1 MSLPTKRLTEKES
14 RFVAALLGDAAG
26 NGTKAAVLA
35 GYGKSGAKVIASRL
49 LKKPKIQAAL
59 ANLRDKQVDK
69 TLTTIEIVRER
80 TMSGDEAME
89 RLTTFARA
97 DIGNLLE
104 DGDPIKA
111 LPPDVRQTIKAIRPT
126 RYGRVL
132 ELHDA
137 MKATELIAKSAGKLK
152 EIVQVESL
160 ETLIAKS
167 MEPKQGAAA

>member
-14 RFVAALLGDAAG
+14 RFVAAFLGDAQG

-35 GYGKSGAKVIASRL
+35 GYGKSGAKVIACRL

-59 ANLRDKQVDK
+59 VNLKNQKVND
-69 TLTTIEIVRER
+69 TLTVSEIVRER
-80 TMSGDEAME
+80 VMSGDEAME

-97 DIGNLLE
+97 DIGQILGP
-104 DGDPIKA
+104 DDAISK
-111 LPPDVRQTIKAIRPT
+111 LPADVRQTIKSVRPT
-126 RYGRVL
+126 RYGRVI